1 MNHPAEERLPPGAGS
16 TPPIGPAS
24 DGAWLEARIPAVFA
38 AVLAT
43 WLLIAGW
50 KVLRQL
56 GG

>member
-1 MNHPAEERLPPGAGS
+1 MNHPADDALSPEPGGPPPGE
-16 TPPIGPAS
+16 PALG
-24 DGAWLEARIPAVFA
+24 GAWLEARIPAVFA